1 MVLTL
6 ASVFG
11 FWSSSRQRLWV
22 TDNLRS
28 TEYLAKTV
36 RICHYAIMKTLTKNP
51 MTSVNISLPS
61 NQRQFVEKKVSKGG
75 YSTVSEYF
83 RELIRQDEQR
93 EAEARLESML
103 LQSLESG
110 EPTPMTKED
119 WEDVRKE
126 VKRRAVQRNK
136 GKSNR

>member
-1 MVLTL
+1 
-6 ASVFG
+6 
-11 FWSSSRQRLWV
+11 
-22 TDNLRS
+22 
-28 TEYLAKTV
+28 
-36 RICHYAIMKTLTKNP
+36 MKTLTKNP
-51 MTSVNISLPS
+51 MTSVNISLPT

-93 EAEARLESML
+93 EAEARLESLL
-103 LQSLESG
+103 LQAMESG

-119 WEDVRKE
+119 WENVRKE

-136 GKSNR
+136 GKSKR